1 MDERHC
7 VKIRRFTFFIDQL
20 LLIPNYC
27 FILLFILS
35 FGFYLFIYLL
45 LFIYLFI
52 ENIHLTRS
60 KNIKTMS
67 WLPQNDILGHSKVKL
82 FFGHGGI
89 SGLFESI
96 YHGVPLVIAPFFGD
110 QFANANTAKHIGI
123 AEKVD
128 LKSITADELVHVMR
142 TVMTKAR

>member
-1 MDERHC
+1 
-7 VKIRRFTFFIDQL
+7 
-20 LLIPNYC
+20 
-27 FILLFILS
+27 
-35 FGFYLFIYLL
+35 
-45 LFIYLFI
+45 
-52 ENIHLTRS
+52 
-60 KNIKTMS
+60 MS

-89 SGLFESI
+89 NGLLESI

-110 QFANANTAKHIGI
+110 QPHNANTAKHIGI

-128 LKSITADELVHVMR
+128 LKSITADELVQVMR

>member
-1 MDERHC
+1 M
-7 VKIRRFTFFIDQL
+7 T
-20 LLIPNYC
+20 
-27 FILLFILS
+27 LS
-35 FGFYLFIYLL
+35 FCLAFL
-45 LFIYLFI
+45 
-52 ENIHLTRS
+52 ENIHFPLS

-89 SGLFESI
+89 NGLLESI

-110 QFANANTAKHIGI
+110 QPHNANTAKHLGI

-128 LKSITADELVHVMR
+128 LKSITADELVQVMR

>member
-1 MDERHC
+1 
-7 VKIRRFTFFIDQL
+7 
-20 LLIPNYC
+20 
-27 FILLFILS
+27 
-35 FGFYLFIYLL
+35 
-45 LFIYLFI
+45 
-52 ENIHLTRS
+52 
-60 KNIKTMS
+60 MS

-82 FFGHGGI
+82 FFGHGGV

-110 QFANANTAKHIGI
+110 QYYNAINAEHIGI

-128 LKSITADELVHVMR
+128 LKSISADELVQVMR